1 MKAKSLFSL
10 AIIVMAL
17 AGCSE
22 NEITEQNPDAN
33 KPIGFDTY
41 TAAQAR
47 GAENGLPAVKTSGFG
62 VMAYQTNG
70 AYSTAGAKSEFM
82 NNQKVTWNS
91 SGNAWVYSP
100 VKFWPAVYQPAHCA
114 HQPAIRQGAF
124 GAGKEDGKAQ
134 GARPGQQELQGQ
146 TAQLLPGEKKRC
158 HTTATPF
165 KKA

>member
-91 SGNAWVYSP
+91 SGNTWVYSP
-100 VKFWPAVYQPAHCA
+100 VKFWPA
-114 HQPAIRQGAF
+114 GANDKISF
-124 GAGKEDGKAQ
+124 FAYAPYNGTGISLSSAA
-134 GARPGQQELQGQ
+134 
-146 TAQLLPGEKKRC
+146 TASHRYPPTQA
-158 HTTATPF
+158 TTR
-165 KKA
+165 K

>member
-62 VMAYQTNG
+62 VMAYQTLQHRR
-70 AYSTAGAKSEFM
+70 S
-82 NNQKVTWNS
+82 KVRIHE
-91 SGNAWVYSP
+91 
-100 VKFWPAVYQPAHCA
+100 QPESDME
-114 HQPAIRQGAF
+114 Q
-124 GAGKEDGKAQ
+124 
-134 GARPGQQELQGQ
+134 
-146 TAQLLPGEKKRC
+146 
-158 HTTATPF
+158 
-165 KKA
+165 